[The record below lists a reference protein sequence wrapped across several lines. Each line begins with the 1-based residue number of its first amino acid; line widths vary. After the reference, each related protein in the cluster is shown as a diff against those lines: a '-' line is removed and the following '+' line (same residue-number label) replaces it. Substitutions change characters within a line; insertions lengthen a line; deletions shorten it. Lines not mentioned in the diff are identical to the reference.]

1 MCTFYVHTLTLSDGK
16 RVAIFDARNRLG
28 GRLLTASG
36 GGDLGGAWIWQRHE
50 YVMNQFINEI
60 DVNTVPMY
68 MDGETQVRTHDGKR
82 HTLPPGAGV
91 QYAAC
96 GGGAVRIPTGAASMV
111 EKLLLAGDDNLSIH
125 LGTKV
130 VRVEHNSEKG
140 GVVTVISKPESDKDD
155 AKDDEEVSI
164 QCNACIIA
172 APPKIVATT
181 IDFLPPLPKNKI
193 DSMLATPTWMED
205 YGKVSVS
212 FPRNWWRESNLS
224 AISIDQMGAVQTWW
238 EACSGIDDDGTF
250 PTLAGFVTAQGAT
263 ILQSMESDEALHD
276 YIIDSLEKVYGIDSA
291 RMKQGMQECDISE
304 TTTVHGSASKSGVV
318 VSKGGITVTYK
329 SWLEDPYTKCTTG
342 EIDFT
347 TDYGARQLQQS
358 IGPLFFAGTE
368 TAHGS
373 GHMEGAVVAANRA
386 TEEVLKYLA

>member
-28 GRLLTASG
+28 GRLLTAGG
-36 GGDLGGAWIWQRHE
+36 GGDLGGAWIWPHQE

-181 IDFLPPLPKNKI
+181 IDFLPPLPKNKM

-291 RMKQGMQECDISE
+291 RMKQGMQQCDISE

-329 SWLEDPYTKCTTG
+329 SWSEDPYTKCTTD

-347 TDYGARQLQQS
+347 TDYGDRQLQQS

>member
-1 MCTFYVHTLTLSDGK
+1 
-16 RVAIFDARNRLG
+16 
-28 GRLLTASG
+28 
-36 GGDLGGAWIWQRHE
+36 
-50 YVMNQFINEI
+50 
-60 DVNTVPMY
+60 
-68 MDGETQVRTHDGKR
+68 
-82 HTLPPGAGV
+82 
-91 QYAAC
+91 
-96 GGGAVRIPTGAASMV
+96 
-111 EKLLLAGDDNLSIH
+111 
-125 LGTKV
+125 
-130 VRVEHNSEKG
+130 
-140 GVVTVISKPESDKDD
+140 
-155 AKDDEEVSI
+155 
-164 QCNACIIA
+164 
-172 APPKIVATT
+172 
-181 IDFLPPLPKNKI
+181 
-193 DSMLATPTWMED
+193 
-205 YGKVSVS
+205 
-212 FPRNWWRESNLS
+212 
-224 AISIDQMGAVQTWW
+224 MGAVQTWW

>member
-28 GRLLTASG
+28 GRLLTAGG
-36 GGDLGGAWIWQRHE
+36 GGDLGGAWIWPHQE

-155 AKDDEEVSI
+155 AKDEEEISI

-212 FPRNWWRESNLS
+212 FRRNWWRESNLS

-291 RMKQGMQECDISE
+291 RMKQGMQQCDISE

-329 SWLEDPYTKCTTG
+329 SWLEDPYTKCTTD

-347 TDYGARQLQQS
+347 TDYGDRQLQQS

>member
-28 GRLLTASG
+28 GRLLTAGG
-36 GGDLGGAWIWQRHE
+36 GGDLGGAWIWPHE
-50 YVMNQFINEI
+50 YVMNQFINKI
-60 DVNTVPMY
+60 DVNTVSMY

-111 EKLLLAGDDNLSIH
+111 EKLLLAGDNNLSIH

-181 IDFLPPLPKNKI
+181 IDFLPPLPKNKM

-212 FPRNWWRESNLS
+212 FHRNWWRESNLS

-291 RMKQGMQECDISE
+291 RMKQEMQQCDISE

-329 SWLEDPYTKCTTG
+329 SWSEDPYTKCTTD

-347 TDYGARQLQQS
+347 TDYGDRQLQQS